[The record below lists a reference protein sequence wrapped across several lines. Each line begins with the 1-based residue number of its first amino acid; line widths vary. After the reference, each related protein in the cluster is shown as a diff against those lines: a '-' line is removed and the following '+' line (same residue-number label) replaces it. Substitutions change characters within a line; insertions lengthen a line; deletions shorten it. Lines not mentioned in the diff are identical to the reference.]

1 MKFVQR
7 SLKENIIL
15 YLKGWGM
22 GIADLIPG
30 ISGGTMALV
39 FGIYEE
45 LLEAIKSITPTNVKL
60 LVTGKWRQ
68 AGASMFLPFL
78 AVLLSGIASAI
89 IVLSNGIKWLLEN
102 HPQHLYGFFFGLIL
116 VTVPLI
122 CRVVRGW
129 SLGKAG
135 AFVLFTG
142 LAWKIVQLVPVQTP
156 DNYFFIFMSGAIAIC
171 AMILP
176 GISGS
181 FILLILGKYH
191 TVLEAIHDRNIVLLA
206 VFVLGITVGILS
218 FVRVVS
224 WALSKA
230 HDWVIASLAG
240 FVLGSLHKIW
250 PWKQTLEFT
259 LNRHGQPVP
268 LIEQN
273 IWPIWSNS
281 TILTICLIVSG
292 IAVALAFG
300 CVPEKSK

>member
-1 MKFVQR
+1 MKAVPR
-7 SLKENIIL
+7 SLKGNIIL

-30 ISGGTMALV
+30 ISGGTLALV

-45 LLEAIKSITPTNVKL
+45 LLEAIKSITPSNLKFIL
-60 LVTGKWRQ
+60 RGQWRQ
-68 AGASMFLPFL
+68 AGTAMFLPFL
-78 AVLLSGIASAI
+78 AVLLGGIASSVV
-89 IVLSNGIKWLLEN
+89 VLSNGIKWLLEN
-102 HPQHLYGFFFGLIL
+102 HPEQLYGFFFGLIL

-122 CRVVRGW
+122 CRVVRQW
-129 SLGKAG
+129 SPGKIAG
-135 AFVLFTG
+135 FLFTAG

-181 FILLILGKYH
+181 FILLILGKYY
-191 TVLEAIHDRNIVLLA
+191 TVLEAIHDRNIVLLF
-206 VFVLGITVGILS
+206 VFILGITVGILS
-218 FVRVVS
+218 FARVVS

-230 HDWVIASLAG
+230 HDWVIACLAG

-250 PWKQTLEFT
+250 PWKQTLEFV
-259 LNRHGQPVP
+259 LNRHGQPIP

-273 IWPIWSNS
+273 ILPLWSGS
-281 TILTICLIVSG
+281 TILTLCLILTGVV
-292 IAVALAFG
+292 VAIAFG
-300 CVPEKSK
+300 CIPEKSK